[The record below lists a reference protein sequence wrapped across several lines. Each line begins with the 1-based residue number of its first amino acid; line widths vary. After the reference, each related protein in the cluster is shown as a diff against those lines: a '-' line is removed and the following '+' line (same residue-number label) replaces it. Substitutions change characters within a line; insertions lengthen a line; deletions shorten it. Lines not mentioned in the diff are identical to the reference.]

1 MLASLRAG
9 AFRIPAAM
17 LTLLVAAQ
25 CVAGGFPPPGSLF
38 FWLLYLA
45 AHLVAGRILF
55 AVFRWG
61 YGATRGWR
69 WPAAIAVLLVVGVPG
84 LHVALLEPAALVHKL
99 PFICQFG
106 FCLLYVLLI
115 LWQRGDERRVPP
127 APPR

>member
-9 AFRIPAAM
+9 AFRIPAAT

-25 CVAGGFPPPGSLF
+25 CVAEGFPSPEPLF
-38 FWLLYLA
+38 FWLLCLA
-45 AHLVAGRILF
+45 IHLTGAAILF

-61 YGATRGWR
+61 YRATHGWR
-69 WPAAIAVLLVVGVPG
+69 WPTAIVALLVVGVSG
-84 LHVALLEPAALVHKL
+84 LRAILPARAPLVHKL
-99 PFICQFG
+99 PIICQFG

-115 LWQRGDERRVPP
+115 LWQRGDERLIPP